1 MGLGTFS
8 ASHSATSHRRD
19 LDPKNHEPKAEKLP
33 AAFKICLSAVQRMQ
47 ALREVPEDVM
57 HPGKPAEAG
66 QPQRNAG
73 MEATATG
80 AKG

>member
-19 LDPKNHEPKAEKLP
+19 MDPRNHEPKAEILP
-33 AAFKICLSAVQRMQ
+33 AAFKICLSAMQRTQ
-47 ALREVPEDVM
+47 ALREVPEDSDASWQASRGWAA
-57 HPGKPAEAG
+57 PEECWDG
-66 QPQRNAG
+66 
-73 MEATATG
+73 G